1 MASNQPHLCFRSFVE
16 TLKKDND
23 LVEINSEVDPYLE
36 VGAITRRVCETDGPA
51 PLFNNVKGATKGLF
65 RILGAPASLRAS
77 QADRWGRVA
86 RHLDLAP
93 TSSPKDI
100 INKLLSG
107 AQLIP
112 PVIVPTGP
120 CKENKLHGDA
130 VDLTQLPVPKLHQF
144 DGGKYIQTMGMHIVR
159 TPDGSW
165 TNWSIARAMVH
176 DKEHLTGTIHPGQHI
191 GECFQLWKKEG
202 RDMPWACAF
211 GVPPAAI
218 MVSSMPIPTGVSE
231 ADFIGGFV
239 GRPLEVV
246 KCESNDLYV
255 PATSEIVLEGT
266 VSITETDTEGPYT
279 EMFGYAWPGNVRQAP
294 KFKVNTITYRNDAI
308 LPVSSTGRLTDECH
322 TMLGA
327 AISAEIL
334 RRCKELEL
342 PVLDVFT
349 ILESQMTWA
358 AVRINTA
365 KLREMKTNSKE
376 FSKLIGDAI
385 LRDRS
390 GTLTHRIIL
399 VGDDIDVYNFK
410 DVLWAFATRCRP
422 GTDEIFY
429 EDTIGHPYIPYMGWG
444 NGHPVHGGKVV
455 SDALQPSQYS
465 GNRNWVAG
473 DFEESYPEE
482 VKAKVLKNWKAM
494 GFP

>member
-1 MASNQPHLCFRSFVE
+1 
-16 TLKKDND
+16 
-23 LVEINSEVDPYLE
+23 
-36 VGAITRRVCETDGPA
+36 
-51 PLFNNVKGATKGLF
+51 
-65 RILGAPASLRAS
+65 
-77 QADRWGRVA
+77 
-86 RHLDLAP
+86 
-93 TSSPKDI
+93 
-100 INKLLSG
+100 
-107 AQLIP
+107 
-112 PVIVPTGP
+112 
-120 CKENKLHGDA
+120 
-130 VDLTQLPVPKLHQF
+130 
-144 DGGKYIQTMGMHIVR
+144 
-159 TPDGSW
+159 
-165 TNWSIARAMVH
+165 
-176 DKEHLTGTIHPGQHI
+176 
-191 GECFQLWKKEG
+191 
-202 RDMPWACAF
+202 
-211 GVPPAAI
+211 
-218 MVSSMPIPTGVSE
+218 
-231 ADFIGGFV
+231 
-239 GRPLEVV
+239 
-246 KCESNDLYV
+246 
-255 PATSEIVLEGT
+255 
-266 VSITETDTEGPYT
+266 
-279 EMFGYAWPGNVRQAP
+279 
-294 KFKVNTITYRNDAI
+294 
-308 LPVSSTGRLTDECH
+308 
-322 TMLGA
+322 
-327 AISAEIL
+327 
-334 RRCKELEL
+334 
-342 PVLDVFT
+342 
-349 ILESQMTWA
+349 MTWA